1 MRFLNLKEVFLK
13 GLSVQK
19 KIYHKPND
27 LKESGSI
34 YIHHEKHYW
43 ELCNQ
48 EEGVL
53 EIRSAN
59 DAQKQILPH
68 HLQGQE
74 LVIVSKNESYPVDKG
89 ILKYFFK
96 SIFQAKK
103 FSLFIFSL
111 ILFYG
116 LSYLLE
122 PLFLNL
128 VLGQIYFFNHLL
140 DWLLP
145 FSIAGFG
152 ILLSLKTEYYLQKF
166 SVFYLGNIAL
176 NLAKD
181 FLQKYL
187 IQDKFF
193 LYQQKPNETYTR
205 LYACEQVFY
214 RMLQQLFNILN
225 DILFFIINLFLM
237 FWFSWQ
243 LTCIELVFLGFM
255 ALVHVYYL
263 NAYFKQSKQVLEQQ
277 QSHLSFL
284 LELFKNLISLKLYAK
299 EWVFWNRWQV
309 GIRDYWQVFL
319 KNDFFQQKLMLLNEF
334 LKKTN
339 TLIVLGLAIDL
350 IHTHC
355 ISATSF
361 LIFLFLK
368 TQVYLRFEGVFKR
381 LMQWHY
387 LKSPIARMKDLI
399 TTTLTPSKVLSQN
412 DMQLKNLMYLPNKSI
427 NQHFIAGKKY
437 FIKGPSGC
445 GKTTLLNCLLG
456 LKMPLQGEVVFADAA
471 YAILQTDALWQ
482 GSILE
487 NITFF
492 EKEIDETFLEQV
504 IDTVDIKIPLSTA
517 INQLSAGEQQ
527 RVLLARALYTHPKWL
542 ILDEATCHLDE
553 VSEQKIIDKLLALPV
568 GMLMV
573 SHNPNLAQGFDECV
587 ELH

>member
-1 MRFLNLKEVFLK
+1 
-13 GLSVQK
+13 
-19 KIYHKPND
+19 
-27 LKESGSI
+27 
-34 YIHHEKHYW
+34 
-43 ELCNQ
+43 
-48 EEGVL
+48 
-53 EIRSAN
+53 
-59 DAQKQILPH
+59 
-68 HLQGQE
+68 
-74 LVIVSKNESYPVDKG
+74 
-89 ILKYFFK
+89 
-96 SIFQAKK
+96 
-103 FSLFIFSL
+103 
-111 ILFYG
+111 
-116 LSYLLE
+116 
-122 PLFLNL
+122 
-128 VLGQIYFFNHLL
+128 
-140 DWLLP
+140 
-145 FSIAGFG
+145 
-152 ILLSLKTEYYLQKF
+152 
-166 SVFYLGNIAL
+166 
-176 NLAKD
+176 
-181 FLQKYL
+181 
-187 IQDKFF
+187 
-193 LYQQKPNETYTR
+193 
-205 LYACEQVFY
+205 
-214 RMLQQLFNILN
+214 
-225 DILFFIINLFLM
+225 
-237 FWFSWQ
+237 
-243 LTCIELVFLGFM
+243 
-255 ALVHVYYL
+255 
-263 NAYFKQSKQVLEQQ
+263 
-277 QSHLSFL
+277 
-284 LELFKNLISLKLYAK
+284 
-299 EWVFWNRWQV
+299 
-309 GIRDYWQVFL
+309 FL

-339 TLIVLGLAIDL
+339 ALIVLGLAIDL

-456 LKMPLQGEVVFADAA
+456 LKMPLQGEVLFADAA

-492 EKEIDETFLEQV
+492 EKEIDEACLEQV
-504 IDTVDIKIPLSTA
+504 IDTVDIKIPLCTA